1 MKVPLEIVNYCASR
15 SSFMVQVKNLCSVLP
30 FDPPKSIY
38 FGKSII
44 PNLNWPMKVKLH
56 AK

>member
-15 SSFMVQVKNLCSVLP
+15 SSLMVQVKNLCSVLP
-30 FDPPKSIY
+30 FYPPKSIY

-44 PNLNWPMKVKLH
+44 SNLNWPMNVKLH
-56 AK
+56 AQ